1 MPTALVTFASLT
13 GNDEEIANIMTK
25 SLLDLGVEAKMI
37 ECQSVYASDF
47 LNEDIC
53 IVVTYTYGAA
63 ADLPDEI
70 VDLYEELPE
79 VNLEGKIFAALGS
92 GEYDYEEFC
101 KSVDD
106 FTAQFKQSGAIMAGE
121 SVKIELYPED
131 DDIPAIQKL
140 AQECVTTFQAHQ
152 AS

>member
-1 MPTALVTFASLT
+1 MPKALVTFASLT

-25 SLLDLGVEAKMI
+25 SLVELGVDARMV
-37 ECQSVYASDF
+37 ECQSVYATDF
-47 LNEDIC
+47 LDEDIC

-70 VDLYEELPE
+70 VDLYEELAE
-79 VNLEGKIFAALGS
+79 VDLSGKIFATLGS

-106 FTAQFKQSGAIMAGE
+106 FTLQFKQAGAIQAGE

-131 DDIPAIQKL
+131 EDIPAIEKL
-140 AQECVTTFQAHQ
+140 AQECVDTYNKTNHA
-152 AS
+152 

>member
-1 MPTALVTFASLT
+1 MPKALVTFASLT

-25 SLLDLGVEAKMI
+25 SLVELGVDARMV
-37 ECQSVYASDF
+37 ECQSVYATDF
-47 LNEDIC
+47 QDEDIC

-70 VDLYEELPE
+70 VDLYEELAE
-79 VNLEGKIFAALGS
+79 VDLSGKIFATLGS

-106 FTAQFKQSGAIMAGE
+106 FTLQFKQAGAIQAGE

-131 DDIPAIQKL
+131 EDIPAIEKL
-140 AQECVTTFQAHQ
+140 AQECVDTYNKTNHA
-152 AS
+152 

>member
-1 MPTALVTFASLT
+1 MVKALVTFASLT
-13 GNDEEIANIMTK
+13 GNDEEMANIMTQAL
-25 SLLDLGVEAKMI
+25 SDLGVEARMV

-47 LNEDIC
+47 LEEDIC

-70 VDLYEELPE
+70 VDLYEELPD
-79 VNLEGKIFAALGS
+79 VDLTGKVFATLGS

-106 FTAQFKQSGAIMAGE
+106 FTKQFQKTGAVQAGE

-131 DDIPAIQKL
+131 EDIPAIQNL
-140 AQECVTTFQAHQ
+140 AKQCLETYQALEN
-152 AS
+152 